1 MTDAAAPDGVT
12 TESVLAEMERILVD
26 VVGEDLLL
34 DGPIAMDTSFDA
46 DLQLESIEF
55 VALSEQLL
63 VTYGERVD
71 FVTWLA
77 GMELDDIIALTVGD
91 VVGFVVSSLGG

>member
-12 TESVLAEMERILVD
+12 AESVLAEMERILVD

-63 VTYGERVD
+63 VTYGEKVD

>member
-63 VTYGERVD
+63 VTYGEKVD

>member
-1 MTDAAAPDGVT
+1 MTDTAPDGVT

-34 DGPIAMDTSFDA
+34 DGPITLDTSFDA

-63 VTYGERVD
+63 VTYGEKVD

>member
-1 MTDAAAPDGVT
+1 MTDTAPDGVT

-34 DGPIAMDTSFDA
+34 DGPIILDTSFDA

-63 VTYGERVD
+63 VTYGEKVD

>member
-1 MTDAAAPDGVT
+1 MADAAAPDGVT
-12 TESVLAEMERILVD
+12 AESVLAEMERILVD

-63 VTYGERVD
+63 VTYGEKVD